1 MTKLSGWLRHCVGLY
16 RDEDMAV
23 LNTKL
28 IRQTMREGEKIPYTE
43 VRRARFENY
52 STDEPT
58 THITFDLANDT
69 YKPYRK
75 LNDESL

>member
-16 RDEDMAV
+16 RDEDLAV

-52 STDEPT
+52 RWQVKFKNSKIVLPG
-58 THITFDLANDT
+58 F
-69 YKPYRK
+69 
-75 LNDESL
+75 